1 METRK
6 RNRRMIESRLKAPR
20 VTSGRNPG
28 DHGYRLSHGFATGDS
43 RDFIAGA
50 APVSFILFPFPRS
63 LAVSRTRIACLL
75 ARFNCAC
82 SLPATRPSRCSTA
95 CSRSLPEF
103 TTTFGVSPA
112 QSALSVSVTTAS
124 LAIAIFV
131 AGFVSEGWS
140 RHRLMTLS
148 LTASS
153 LLTII
158 VAFLPS
164 WHALLF
170 VRALEGLALGGVPA
184 VAMAYLA
191 EEVHPDGL
199 GLAMGL
205 YVGGTAIGGMAGRV
219 ISGDSRGLLFVARGY
234 RRDRR
239 AWAACDARVPCAPA
253 AVATLRAA
261 RAAWGFAIIGRRSPS
276 I

>member
-1 METRK
+1 M
-6 RNRRMIESRLKAPR
+6 LFA
-20 VTSGRNPG
+20 
-28 DHGYRLSHGFATGDS
+28 GYAT
-43 RDFIAGA
+43 F
-50 APVSFILFPFPRS
+50 S
-63 LAVSRTRIACLL
+63 LLYCVQPL
-75 ARFNCAC
+75 
-82 SLPATRPSRCSTA
+82 
-95 CSRSLPEF
+95 LPEF
-103 TTTFGVSPA
+103 TKTFGVSPA
-112 QSALSVSVTTAS
+112 ESALSVSVTTAS
-124 LAIAIFV
+124 LAVAIFI

-148 LTASS
+148 LTASA

-205 YVGGTAIGGMAGRV
+205 YVGGTAIGEWPGA
-219 ISGDSRGLLFVARGY
+219 
-234 RRDRR
+234 
-239 AWAACDARVPCAPA
+239 
-253 AVATLRAA
+253 
-261 RAAWGFAIIGRRSPS
+261 
-276 I
+276 